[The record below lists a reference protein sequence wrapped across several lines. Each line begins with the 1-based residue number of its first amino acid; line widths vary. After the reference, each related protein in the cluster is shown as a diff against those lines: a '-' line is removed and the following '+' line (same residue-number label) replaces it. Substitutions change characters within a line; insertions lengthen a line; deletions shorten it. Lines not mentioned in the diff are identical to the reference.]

1 MKTFLTGS
9 YLSLMNAFANHSDAR
24 VEHICNSGFYVPD
37 SQTLFKEYC
46 TLKLDGGRQSGKTKA
61 VSIFATEWLA
71 DGGSIVILS
80 NNTAYANVSATA
92 IRKEYFNNHTES
104 IKYRL
109 YTDSVRS
116 FIGNT
121 ACKFRGLSLS
131 RVLYI
136 IDEPVKTPDMDK
148 IYDAHIKVVQHC
160 CRASCEETNQT
171 TRPLFF
177 VIGMQ

>member
-24 VEHICNSGFYVPD
+24 VEEICNNFYVAD
-37 SQTLFKEYC
+37 SLTLFKELC

-71 DGGSIVILS
+71 DGGTVIVLS
-80 NNTAYANVSATA
+80 QNSAYANVSASA
-92 IRKEYFNNHTES
+92 IRKEYFNYHTES

-116 FIGNT
+116 FVGNT